1 MSNYDTGAYFLLN
14 LLNWDDLLTRQQKL
28 KVMILMFKATNGV
41 TPAYLQNFSVPA
53 VRNTA

>member
-1 MSNYDTGAYFLLN
+1 MSHYDTGACFLLN

-28 KVMILMFKATNGV
+28 KAMILMFKGTKGV
-41 TPAYLQNFSVPA
+41 TPAYLQNFSVLA